1 MMLERSELKR
11 LRLPLAAALLL
22 SGLGVAAL
30 VYSENNVADA
40 EKLKDAG
47 HARLVAIRDR
57 LTKVSEE
64 EQEIRNN
71 LVQFK
76 QFEDRGMAGAE
87 KRLEW
92 IEALTAIRQKRRLF
106 QVQYNLDS
114 QRAVDYPGVA
124 EDQKGGSAIFIA
136 NRVKLDLSLLHE
148 EDLLNFLADLSAS
161 AGSFAS
167 LRSCSIT
174 RTERGGA
181 AGGPLRPRLRANCVI
196 DLITLKAR
204 DKT

>member
-30 VYSENNVADA
+30 VYSENNVAEA
-40 EKLKDAG
+40 EKLKNAG
-47 HARLVAIRDR
+47 HARLVATRDR

-106 QVQYNLDS
+106 QVQYHLDS

-124 EDQKGGSAIFIA
+124 EDQKGGNAIFIA

-148 EDLLNFLADLSAS
+148 EDLLNFLADLATS

-167 LRSCSIT
+167 LRSCSVT
-174 RTERGGA
+174 RTERAGA
-181 AGGPLRPRLRANCVI
+181 GGGPLRPRLHATCVI
-196 DLITLKAR
+196 DMITLKAR